1 MVTHT
6 TLKTDLC
13 VAGGGIAGVC
23 TALAAARNGARVV
36 LIQDRSVLGGNASS
50 DIHMHMVGASCSGQ
64 RPGARESGI
73 IDELRVQDAVRN
85 PQRSNSM
92 WDLVVEETVLLEIKA
107 VRALHDVHL
116 AQCLNYLKATG
127 LKIGLLLNF
136 ARPRLEVKRVVHN
149 L

>member
-1 MVTHT
+1 MPENGNKDS
-6 TLKTDLC
+6 LKDLTQRIIGC
-13 VAGGGIAGVC
+13 AYTVINELGCGFLEKVYEN
-23 TALAAARNGARVV
+23 ALA
-36 LIQDRSVLGGNASS
+36 
-50 DIHMHMVGASCSGQ
+50 H
-64 RPGARESGI
+64 
-73 IDELRVQDAVRN
+73 ELRKAGLTTECQKAVDVHYDGVIVG
-85 PQRSNSM
+85 QYVA
-92 WDLVVEETVLLEIKA
+92 DLVVEETVLLEIKA